1 MIGVVTT
8 QEVLEVSSV
17 CRKPTAAT
25 TCPTTQP
32 PTRRDALVSN
42 FTMVS
47 VILLRVCKGD
57 HYPSGLEALV
67 VYQPIMDFS

>member
-1 MIGVVTT
+1 MCAENP
-8 QEVLEVSSV
+8 QLQLH
-17 CRKPTAAT
+17 AL
-25 TCPTTQP
+25 

-42 FTMVS
+42 FTRVS
-47 VILLRVCKGD
+47 VILLRACKGD